1 MSDWVKW
8 LLLGLLSIAFGV
20 FVLGAPVVASVA
32 VTVVTGVLLLI
43 AGGLQIVGG
52 FTVEGTGN
60 KILSLIMGAVMLF
73 LGWSFLDHPLQ
84 GTLTLATVVLIL
96 FMAGGIARIILS
108 FQMKGTQFF
117 WPTMIS
123 GILSITRSAWPSRAR
138 AEGSPPSC
146 RAGATGAA
154 TTATAAIGTTTTITA
169 AVAAIAAAGAAGAAL
184 GAGAGTGAGEVEQ
197 ASPSR
202 GTA

>member
-1 MSDWVKW
+1 MSDWIKW
-8 LLLGLLSIAFGV
+8 LLLGLLSIAFGI

-43 AGGLQIVGG
+43 SGALQVVGG
-52 FTVEGTGN
+52 FTVEGVGN

-84 GTLTLATVVLIL
+84 GTLTLATVMLIL

-123 GILSITRSAWPSRAR
+123 GILSIIL
-138 AEGSPPSC
+138 
-146 RAGATGAA
+146 AGIIWSYVGQEP
-154 TTATAAIGTTTTITA
+154 
-169 AVAAIAAAGAAGAAL
+169 AAL
-184 GAGAGTGAGEVEQ
+184 LSILGIFLGIEMLFNGFGLVFMAFFVKNAPKGETKE
-197 ASPSR
+197 A
-202 GTA
+202 

>member
-8 LLLGLLSIAFGV
+8 LLLGLLSIAFGI

-43 AGGLQIVGG
+43 SGALQFVGG

-84 GTLTLATVVLIL
+84 GTVTLATVCLIL
-96 FMAGGIARIILS
+96 FMAGGIARVILS
-108 FQMKGTQFF
+108 FQMKGTQYF
-117 WPTMIS
+117 WATLIS
-123 GILSITRSAWPSRAR
+123 GVMSIVLAMLIWRF
-138 AEGSPPSC
+138 
-146 RAGATGAA
+146 AA
-154 TTATAAIGTTTTITA
+154 TDPVVLLKLLGILLGIEMVFNGLGLVFMALFIKDAPKDETTEA
-169 AVAAIAAAGAAGAAL
+169 K
-184 GAGAGTGAGEVEQ
+184 Q
-197 ASPSR
+197 A
-202 GTA
+202 

>member
-8 LLLGLLSIAFGV
+8 LLLGLLSIAFGI

-43 AGGLQIVGG
+43 SGALQVVGG

-84 GTLTLATVVLIL
+84 GTLTLATVMLIL
-96 FMAGGIARIILS
+96 FMAGGIARVILS

-117 WPTMIS
+117 WPTMVS
-123 GILSITRSAWPSRAR
+123 GILSIVLAGIIWTYV
-138 AEGSPPSC
+138 GSDPQVLLSILGIFLGIEMLFNGFGLVFMAFFIRNAPND
-146 RAGATGAA
+146 A
-154 TTATAAIGTTTTITA
+154 TTEAKEA
-169 AVAAIAAAGAAGAAL
+169 
-184 GAGAGTGAGEVEQ
+184 
-197 ASPSR
+197 
-202 GTA
+202 

>member
-60 KILSLIMGAVMLF
+60 KILSLIMGAVMVF
-73 LGWSFLDHPLQ
+73 LGWSFLGHPLQ

-123 GILSITRSAWPSRAR
+123 GILSIILAGIIWSYVGQEPQALLSILGIFLGVEMLFNGFGLVFMAFFVRNQD
-138 AEGSPPSC
+138 AETSE
-146 RAGATGAA
+146 T
-154 TTATAAIGTTTTITA
+154 
-169 AVAAIAAAGAAGAAL
+169 
-184 GAGAGTGAGEVEQ
+184 
-197 ASPSR
+197 
-202 GTA
+202 

>member
-43 AGGLQIVGG
+43 AGVLQVVGG

-60 KILSLIMGAVMLF
+60 KILSLVMGAVMLF

-84 GTLTLATVVLIL
+84 GTLTLATVMLIL
-96 FMAGGIARIILS
+96 FMAGGIARVILS

-123 GILSITRSAWPSRAR
+123 GILSIIL
-138 AEGSPPSC
+138 
-146 RAGATGAA
+146 AG
-154 TTATAAIGTTTTITA
+154 IIWSY
-169 AVAAIAAAGAAGAAL
+169 AAAEPAAL
-184 GAGAGTGAGEVEQ
+184 LSLLGILLGIEMLFNGFGLVFMAFFVKNAPKDETQQ
-197 ASPSR
+197 A
-202 GTA
+202 

>member
-1 MSDWVKW
+1 MSDWIKW
-8 LLLGLLSIAFGV
+8 LLLGLLSIAFGI

-43 AGGLQIVGG
+43 AGGMQIVGG

-84 GTLTLATVVLIL
+84 GTLTLATVMLIL
-96 FMAGGIARIILS
+96 FMAGGIARVILS

-123 GILSITRSAWPSRAR
+123 GILSIIL
-138 AEGSPPSC
+138 
-146 RAGATGAA
+146 AGIIWSYAA
-154 TTATAAIGTTTTITA
+154 SEP
-169 AVAAIAAAGAAGAAL
+169 AAL
-184 GAGAGTGAGEVEQ
+184 LSLLGILLGIEMLFNGFGLVFMAFFVKNAPKDETTKAEE
-197 ASPSR
+197 A
-202 GTA
+202 

>member
-8 LLLGLLSIAFGV
+8 LLLGLLSIAFGI

-32 VTVVTGVLLLI
+32 VTVVTGVLLLVSG
-43 AGGLQIVGG
+43 ALQVVGG

-84 GTLTLATVVLIL
+84 GTLTLATVMLIL
-96 FMAGGIARIILS
+96 FMAGGIARVILS

-123 GILSITRSAWPSRAR
+123 GVLSIVLAGIIWTYV
-138 AEGSPPSC
+138 GSDPQVLLSILGIFLGIEMLFNGFGLVFMAFFIRNAPND
-146 RAGATGAA
+146 A
-154 TTATAAIGTTTTITA
+154 TTEAK
-169 AVAAIAAAGAAGAAL
+169 
-184 GAGAGTGAGEVEQ
+184 Q
-197 ASPSR
+197 A
-202 GTA
+202 

>member
-1 MSDWVKW
+1 MSDWIKW
-8 LLLGLLSIAFGV
+8 LLLGLLSIAFGI

-52 FTVEGTGN
+52 FTVDGAGN

-84 GTLTLATVVLIL
+84 GTLTLATVMLIL
-96 FMAGGIARIILS
+96 FMAGGIARVILS

-117 WPTMIS
+117 WPTLIS
-123 GILSITRSAWPSRAR
+123 GILSIVL
-138 AEGSPPSC
+138 
-146 RAGATGAA
+146 AG
-154 TTATAAIGTTTTITA
+154 IIWSY
-169 AVAAIAAAGAAGAAL
+169 AAAEPTAL
-184 GAGAGTGAGEVEQ
+184 LSLLGILLGIEMLFNGFGLVFMAFFVKNAPNDETKEA
-197 ASPSR
+197 
-202 GTA
+202 

>member
-123 GILSITRSAWPSRAR
+123 GILSIIL
-138 AEGSPPSC
+138 
-146 RAGATGAA
+146 AGIIWSYVGQEPQALLSILGIFLGIEMLFNGFGLVFMAFFVKNA
-154 TTATAAIGTTTTITA
+154 PKGETTEAKEA
-169 AVAAIAAAGAAGAAL
+169 
-184 GAGAGTGAGEVEQ
+184 
-197 ASPSR
+197 
-202 GTA
+202 

>member
-8 LLLGLLSIAFGV
+8 LLLGLLSIAFGI

-43 AGGLQIVGG
+43 SGALQVVGG
-52 FTVEGTGN
+52 FTVEGAGN

-117 WPTMIS
+117 WPTLIS
-123 GILSITRSAWPSRAR
+123 GVLSILLAGYIWSYANAEPAVLLKLLGILLGVEMLFNGIGLVFMAFFVKSAPKETKEA
-138 AEGSPPSC
+138 
-146 RAGATGAA
+146 
-154 TTATAAIGTTTTITA
+154 
-169 AVAAIAAAGAAGAAL
+169 
-184 GAGAGTGAGEVEQ
+184 
-197 ASPSR
+197 
-202 GTA
+202 

>member
-1 MSDWVKW
+1 MSDWIKW
-8 LLLGLLSIAFGV
+8 LLLGLLSIAFGI

-52 FTVEGTGN
+52 FSVEGTGN

-73 LGWSFLDHPLQ
+73 LGWSFLGHPLQ

-117 WPTMIS
+117 WPTLIS
-123 GILSITRSAWPSRAR
+123 GALSILLAGYLWSFASAEPQVLLKLLGVLLGI
-138 AEGSPPSC
+138 EMLFNGF
-146 RAGATGAA
+146 GL
-154 TTATAAIGTTTTITA
+154 
-169 AVAAIAAAGAAGAAL
+169 VFMAL
-184 GAGAGTGAGEVEQ
+184 FVKNAPNETKQ
-197 ASPSR
+197 A
-202 GTA
+202 

>member
-8 LLLGLLSIAFGV
+8 LLLGLLSIAFGI

-43 AGGLQIVGG
+43 SGALQVVGG

-84 GTLTLATVVLIL
+84 GTLTLATVMLIL
-96 FMAGGIARIILS
+96 FMAGGIARVILS

-123 GILSITRSAWPSRAR
+123 GVLSIVLAGIIWTYV
-138 AEGSPPSC
+138 GSDPQVLLSILGIFLGIEMLFNGFGLVFMAFFIRNAPND
-146 RAGATGAA
+146 A
-154 TTATAAIGTTTTITA
+154 TTEAK
-169 AVAAIAAAGAAGAAL
+169 
-184 GAGAGTGAGEVEQ
+184 Q
-197 ASPSR
+197 A
-202 GTA
+202 

>member
-8 LLLGLLSIAFGV
+8 LLLGLLSIAFGI

-43 AGGLQIVGG
+43 SGVLQVVGG

-84 GTLTLATVVLIL
+84 GTLTLATVMLIL
-96 FMAGGIARIILS
+96 FMAGGIARVILS

-123 GILSITRSAWPSRAR
+123 GVLSIVLAGIIWTYV
-138 AEGSPPSC
+138 GSDPQVLLSILGIFLGIEMLFNGFGLVFMAFFIRNAPND
-146 RAGATGAA
+146 A
-154 TTATAAIGTTTTITA
+154 TTEAK
-169 AVAAIAAAGAAGAAL
+169 
-184 GAGAGTGAGEVEQ
+184 Q
-197 ASPSR
+197 A
-202 GTA
+202 

>member
-1 MSDWVKW
+1 MSDWIKW
-8 LLLGLLSIAFGV
+8 LLLGLLSIAFGI

-43 AGGLQIVGG
+43 SGALQVVGG

-84 GTLTLATVVLIL
+84 GTLTLATVMLIL
-96 FMAGGIARIILS
+96 FMAGGIARVILS

-123 GILSITRSAWPSRAR
+123 GVLSIVLAGIIWTYV
-138 AEGSPPSC
+138 GSDPQVLLSILGIFLGIEMLFNGFGLVFMAFFIRNAPND
-146 RAGATGAA
+146 A
-154 TTATAAIGTTTTITA
+154 TTEAK
-169 AVAAIAAAGAAGAAL
+169 
-184 GAGAGTGAGEVEQ
+184 Q
-197 ASPSR
+197 A
-202 GTA
+202 